1 MEENKSNSYIEYIDM
16 FAEKYSHKNN
26 DDWKDLEEYFDYVL
40 NDYFLPNGEHVR
52 QEVWDFKYWVEAT
65 ERGSEAICGQLC
77 LQDTFIELISIR
89 ENEALFLVYGKGR
102 KEKVPEPDELDKEF
116 RAKLFAICRETEK
129 RIDEELIGTFAGGN
143 FEIKGKIPNFTVG
156 LGCVEYFWTSE
167 IEFEDVKRVLQT
179 EPERHGRKL
188 CYLEKGL
195 CEIWMDSK
203 TGILEGIYE
212 FLPSQS
218 QKAVLKLS
226 QRDFLKK
233 HIRNFDEK
241 VETESANSLLHEISS
256 LIHSKGMN
264 WKRDG
269 RNMLGD
275 SLTETRMSIF
285 LKTVGCER
293 AVKELVE
300 MRNRI
305 FSGGAALL
313 DDPKLVERFYEEQGL
328 LDFEEQV
335 AEKMDIKGLSRE
347 DAIWEIHRKYYKK

>member
-1 MEENKSNSYIEYIDM
+1 MQK
-16 FAEKYSHKNN
+16 
-26 DDWKDLEEYFDYVL
+26 
-40 NDYFLPNGEHVR
+40 
-52 QEVWDFKYWVEAT
+52 
-65 ERGSEAICGQLC
+65 
-77 LQDTFIELISIR
+77 
-89 ENEALFLVYGKGR
+89 
-102 KEKVPEPDELDKEF
+102 
-116 RAKLFAICRETEK
+116 
-129 RIDEELIGTFAGGN
+129 
-143 FEIKGKIPNFTVG
+143 
-156 LGCVEYFWTSE
+156 
-167 IEFEDVKRVLQT
+167 

-233 HIRNFDEK
+233 RIRNFDEK
-241 VETESANSLLHEISS
+241 VETESANSLLHEISA
-256 LIHSKGMN
+256 LIHGKGMN

-293 AVKELVE
+293 AAKELVE

-335 AEKMDIKGLSRE
+335 AERMDIKGLSRE

>member
-1 MEENKSNSYIEYIDM
+1 MEEKKNSYIDYLDND
-16 FAEKYSHKNN
+16 AQKYDHTIRE
-26 DDWKDLEEYFDYVL
+26 DWKELEEYFDYVL
-40 NDYFLPNGEHVR
+40 NDCFLPNGEHLR
-52 QEVWDFKYWVEAT
+52 QEVWDFKYWVEST
-65 ERGSEAICGQLC
+65 ERVTEQLCGQLVV
-77 LQDTFIELISIR
+77 QNALIINRNTR
-89 ENEALFLVYGKGR
+89 EYEALFLVYGKGR
-102 KEKVPEPDELDKEF
+102 KEKVPEPDERDKEF

-156 LGCVEYFWTSE
+156 LGCDEYFWTSE
-167 IEFEDVKRVLQT
+167 IEFEDVKRVLQK

-233 HIRNFDEK
+233 RIRNFDEK
-241 VETESANSLLHEISS
+241 VETESANSLLHEISVI
-256 LIHSKGMN
+256 IHRKGIN

-275 SLTETRMSIF
+275 DLTETRMSIF

-293 AVKELVE
+293 AAKELVE

>member
-1 MEENKSNSYIEYIDM
+1 MDENKNLYIFFIDKHAEEYNYRNTQ
-16 FAEKYSHKNN
+16 A
-26 DDWKDLEEYFDYVL
+26 WKDFEKYFDYVL

-52 QEVWDFKYWVEAT
+52 QEVWDFKYWVERQ
-65 ERGSEAICGQLC
+65 ERVCEIHCGQSF
-77 LQDTFIELISIR
+77 LQDTFVEGRGIR

-116 RAKLFAICRETEK
+116 RAKLFAICREVEK

-233 HIRNFDEK
+233 RIRNFDEK

-256 LIHSKGMN
+256 LIHRKGIN

-293 AVKELVE
+293 AAKELVE

-328 LDFEEQV
+328 PDFEEQV

>member
-1 MEENKSNSYIEYIDM
+1 MEEKKNSYIDYLDND
-16 FAEKYSHKNN
+16 AQKYDHTIRE
-26 DDWKDLEEYFDYVL
+26 DWKELEEYFDYVL
-40 NDYFLPNGEHVR
+40 NDCFLPNGEHLR
-52 QEVWDFKYWVEAT
+52 QEVWDFKYWVEST
-65 ERGSEAICGQLC
+65 ERVTEQLCGQLVV
-77 LQDTFIELISIR
+77 QNALIINRNTR

-116 RAKLFAICRETEK
+116 RAKLFAICREVEK

-233 HIRNFDEK
+233 RIRNFDEK

-275 SLTETRMSIF
+275 DLTETRMSIF

-293 AVKELVE
+293 AAKELVE

-328 LDFEEQV
+328 PDFEEQV